1 MDDRPHSGP
10 WAYPPRR
17 RRSSAARD
25 QIVAVLVA
33 AIVLVVA
40 VCAANKALPQAA
52 YDATNFE
59 AIQ

>member
-1 MDDRPHSGP
+1 
-10 WAYPPRR
+10 
-17 RRSSAARD
+17 
-25 QIVAVLVA
+25 VLVA

-59 AIQ
+59 AFQ